1 AALLHVPP
9 DELLGVLLQ
18 HGVDLVEDVVDLL
31 GDLLDAFADLRV
43 DLRGLRVLDLGVPAR
58 AAGLRLTS
66 GVAGSH
72 AFLLHHVVAQTYRA
86 GVTGCPWF
94 APAEPR
100 VGSGRADRAPQ
111 TSGRA
116 RAAAVR
122 AVRYAHARTDG
133 AVRREAYTR
142 RGYSPERA
150 SSRSLADGQRS
161 NSSPTWCR
169 VPRSGSIIGTRTSD
183 SRPTSKIT
191 ESQLARSEEHT
202 SELQSRENLV
212 CRLLLE

>member
-1 AALLHVPP
+1 
-9 DELLGVLLQ
+9 LQ

-94 APAEPR
+94 APAEPG

-116 RAAAVR
+116 RRGGPGGAVR
-122 AVRYAHARTDG
+122 PPAGQAVRYGARRTP
-133 AVRREAYTR
+133 AAATR
-142 RGYSPERA
+142 RRGPPAGPWRTGSGRTARRRGAGCPAPVPSSAPAPATPGPRRRSPSPSWPDRK
-150 SSRSLADGQRS
+150 STRL
-161 NSSPTWCR
+161 NSSH
-169 VPRSGSIIGTRTSD
+169 V
-183 SRPTSKIT
+183 KI
-191 ESQLARSEEHT
+191 SYAVFCLK
-202 SELQSRENLV
+202 
-212 CRLLLE
+212 